1 MAYDA
6 FIKIDGIAGD
16 STDKQHPG
24 EISVD
29 SFSFGETNATSRTA
43 SGAGAGRVSFQDLH
57 ITARVSKA
65 SPLLMLFCASGK
77 HIPTATLTARST
89 SGEEAT
95 PFDFLFVKMND
106 VLVTSY
112 QDGFGGGERP
122 VDSVSFA
129 FGKISF
135 QYREEKVNGS
145 LGDSIN
151 FAWDLKAMRKI

>member
-6 FIKIDGIAGD
+6 FIKIDGIPGE
-16 STDKQHPG
+16 STDKEHPG

-43 SGAGAGRVSFQDLH
+43 SGAGAGRVSFHDLH
-57 ITARVSKA
+57 ITAKVSKA
-65 SPLLMLFCASGK
+65 SPLLMLFCATGK
-77 HIPTATLTARST
+77 HISTATLTARST
-89 SGEEAT
+89 SGEEAA
-95 PFDFLFVKMND
+95 PFDFMFVKMND
-106 VLVTSY
+106 VVVSAF
-112 QDGFGGGERP
+112 QEDFSGGERP

-145 LGDSIN
+145 LGATVS
-151 FAWDLKAMRKI
+151 FAWDLKANRKV